1 MIRKQRTKLG
11 LRAKIKDYM
20 DDVSID
26 VFGHEKK
33 VTDNIKRYLF
43 TLSKEHSL
51 PEAGIN
57 IRIAYPNQILETL
70 IYHFDRKIRPA
81 TFKELVEF
89 FMGPASVDLFDLE
102 RKVQQNIWNY
112 ISQYSSKSNIPI
124 NYLNVRVS
132 KPSDSIT
139 IMMCR
144 HTESLENIPLKE
156 LIKYFK

>member
-1 MIRKQRTKLG
+1 MIRKQRRKLG

-33 VTDNIKRYLF
+33 VTDNITRYLF
-43 TLSKEHSL
+43 TLSKENSL
-51 PEAGIN
+51 SEAGIN
-57 IRIAYPNQILETL
+57 IRIAYPDQVLETL
-70 IYHFDRKIRPA
+70 IYHFDRKIRAA

-102 RKVQQNIWNY
+102 KKVQQNIWKY
-112 ISQYSSKSNIPI
+112 FSQYSNKSNIPI
-124 NYLNVRVS
+124 NQMNVRVS
-132 KPSDSIT
+132 KPSESIT

-144 HTESLENIPLKE
+144 QTESLENIPLKE
-156 LIKYFK
+156 LIKYIK